1 MKLDFMV
8 AGFRKCGTTSIY
20 KVLSQHS
27 QIYIP
32 AVKEVD
38 FFADEREYAKG
49 YDWYVKRYF
58 GDCPEE
64 KLKGEVNPRLSMLDK
79 TVPKKIFEN
88 AGKDVK
94 LIFSVRNPV
103 ESLYSLFKMRALY
116 GRAFPEEEKELNL
129 EEKQNDMFDYF
140 VRSNFVYEDGR
151 YVANQE
157 RTKERMIESGKYSG
171 YINEYLKYFPKDQ
184 IRIIL
189 FEEYIKDPKVIYQDL
204 FSFLGIQEESHID
217 YYQKAMDGNRV
228 PISKESML
236 EYDRIAET
244 YETGIVG
251 YNTADYERDLKLRLQ
266 YEKDVEKTVK
276 IPAVKY
282 KMGSYAREIL
292 NSYYEEEK
300 EAMEDL
306 LGRDLGTLWWK

>member
-1 MKLDFMV
+1 MKLDFIV

-58 GDCPEE
+58 GDCPRE

-79 TVPKKIFEN
+79 TVPKKIYEN

-157 RTKERMIESGKYSG
+157 RTRERMIESGKYSC
-171 YINEYLKYFPKDQ
+171 YIKEYLKYFPKDQ
-184 IRIIL
+184 IKIII
-189 FEEYIKDPKVIYQDL
+189 FEEYIKDPMIIYQDL

-217 YYQKAMDGNRV
+217 YYEKAMDGNRV
-228 PISKESML
+228 PISIESML
-236 EYDRIAET
+236 EYDRIAEI
-244 YETGIVG
+244 YETGILG
-251 YNTADYERDLKLRLQ
+251 YNTADYGRDLRLRLQ

-300 EAMEDL
+300 KAMEDL
-306 LGRDLGTLWWK
+306 LGRDLGTLWW